1 MIDIKC
7 IVAIVERGKADK
19 VVDAAKKKQE
29 LLGGPLYSMVE
40 EQENQK

>member
-19 VVDAAKKKQE
+19 VVDAAKKQE
-29 LLGGPLYSMVE
+29 LLGHYILW
-40 EQENQK
+40 